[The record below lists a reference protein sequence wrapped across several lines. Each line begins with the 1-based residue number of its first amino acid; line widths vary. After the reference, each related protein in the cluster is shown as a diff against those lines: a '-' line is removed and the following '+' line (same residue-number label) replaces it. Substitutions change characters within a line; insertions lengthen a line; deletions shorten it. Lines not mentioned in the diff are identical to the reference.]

1 MLHLSR
7 CHLHVKK
14 IERCFQIHM
23 DSSKKGSRDNFL
35 QEITQRVNQGFKKTL
50 KYNSDYIKEVAMT
63 IKAI

>member
-1 MLHLSR
+1 
-7 CHLHVKK
+7 
-14 IERCFQIHM
+14 M